1 MLPRAEAR
9 LKIMIAST
17 DVRSG
22 LISDGKNSMN
32 PTAELSDNS
41 YVNLTRGDP
50 AQESGYTLDIAA
62 GHHIVLCFYVTS
74 ADAPGSAAV
83 QKVLA
88 NQRRLDQSPISF
100 FGLSLD
106 ARGAESRIQETI
118 PGEYEFVLNYDWT
131 ISRLYGSIPKDAQR
145 GKAPL
150 EARRVWMVLDPMLRV
165 LLVVPFAPDGSD
177 VAALFGFLDELP
189 LLARFAGIE
198 RHAPILF
205 LPYVFEEEFCRRLV
219 GLYQAHG
226 GEETG
231 VWDVIGGKAVPIS
244 GPRT

>member
-1 MLPRAEAR
+1 MR
-9 LKIMIAST
+9 
-17 DVRSG
+17 
-22 LISDGKNSMN
+22 
-32 PTAELSDNS
+32 PTAELPDN
-41 YVNLTRGDP
+41 YVSLTLGDP
-50 AQESGYTLDIAA
+50 APNPGYALDIAA

-88 NQRRLDQSPISF
+88 NRQYFAQSLITF

-106 ARGAESRIQETI
+106 PRGAEGRIQETI
-118 PGEYEFVLNYDWT
+118 PGVKFVLDSDWT

-150 EARRVWMVLDPMLRV
+150 KARRFWMVLDPMLRV

-177 VAALFGFLDELP
+177 AATLFSFLDKLP

-205 LPYVFEEEFCRRLV
+205 LPNVFEEEFCHRLV
-219 GLYQAHG
+219 DLYEAHG